1 MEQGTGFLPRPWS
14 QSPYL
19 SEVTPLKGLILS
31 GGKGTRLRP
40 ITYTGAKQLVP
51 VANKP
56 VLFYAI
62 EDLVEAGIRDI
73 GIVVGDTKDQIQDA
87 VGDGSR
93 FGCKVTYIEQEA
105 PLGIAH
111 GVRIAEPFI
120 GKDRFVL
127 FLGDNFLRDGI
138 VPLVERFASDPEM
151 NAQILLYRVKNPQDF
166 GVAELLDGMVTK
178 VVEKPKEPK
187 SDLAVIGIY
196 MFDHH
201 VFEAVNNIKPSA
213 RGELEITDTI
223 QYLIDRGL
231 RVHPHIISGW
241 WIDTGKKDDMLEA
254 NRLILDTIET
264 QILGHIDSASHVYNK
279 VFIDKGVEIHN
290 SVIRGPAII
299 GENTRIVNSYVGP
312 FTSIYYGCEIVGSE
326 IEHSIVLENSRI
338 IDIHG
343 RIEDSLIGRN
353 VEISKSPIKPKA
365 FKMMLGDYSKVGI
378 L

>member
-1 MEQGTGFLPRPWS
+1 M
-14 QSPYL
+14 
-19 SEVTPLKGLILS
+19 KGLILS

-62 EDLVEAGIRDI
+62 EDLVEAGIADI
-73 GIVVGDTKDQIQDA
+73 GIVVGDTRDQIKAA
-87 VGDGSR
+87 VGDGSQ
-93 FGCKVTYIEQEA
+93 FGCSVTYIEQEA

-111 GVRIAEPFI
+111 GVKIAEQFV

-138 VPLVERFASDPEM
+138 VPLVEKFATDPEM
-151 NAQILLYRVKNPQDF
+151 NSQILLYRVKNPQDF
-166 GVAELLDGMVTK
+166 GVAELSNGVVSR

-201 VFEAVNNIKPSA
+201 VFEAVHNIKPSA

-223 QYLIDRGL
+223 QYLIDNGL
-231 RVHPHIISGW
+231 HVHPHVITGW

-254 NRLILDTIET
+254 NRLILDTLESR
-264 QILGHIDSASHVYNK
+264 ILGTVDDSSQVYGK
-279 VFIDKGVEIHN
+279 VVIEAGAEIRN
-290 SVIRGPAII
+290 SVVRGPVII
-299 GENTRIVNSYVGP
+299 GANTRVVDSFVGP
-312 FTSIYYGCEIVGSE
+312 FTSIDYNCEIVGSE
-326 IEHSIVLENSRI
+326 IEHSIVLENSKI

-343 RIEDSLIGRN
+343 RVEDSLIGRN
-353 VEISKSPIKPKA
+353 VEICKSEMKPKA